1 VARYGLIDPQGP
13 HPQGQYAG
21 GKPLRVPAINCLL
34 VPGSGS
40 LAVLANEADLWK
52 LLEMPGDPVTVQGRG
67 KGVIR
72 VLKRGP
78 DIRGQP
84 ATLPKGGGL
93 FVPILHANA

>member
-1 VARYGLIDPQGP
+1 
-13 HPQGQYAG
+13 
-21 GKPLRVPAINCLL
+21 
-34 VPGSGS
+34 
-40 LAVLANEADLWK
+40 
-52 LLEMPGDPVTVQGRG
+52 MPGDPVTVQGRG

-93 FVPILHANA
+93 FVPILHANAMHHALKLVLRAKGGGVGSPSPKKYGTGTVLTLRLLRPNPTPDQQVAVRRHLG